1 MSRMMPGNAQARAAP
16 TAAGATVE
24 RRRLL
29 ARIIEPAMLFPALA
43 ILALGLL
50 WGTTLN
56 LIKVEHRAAEH
67 TAARSS
73 DELAATYE
81 AQVVRALREIDLTLK
96 FVKYAYELRGRQ
108 AVLQEL
114 KEKSLLPP
122 ALLFVV
128 SIADGTGTVVA
139 STKPSAVA
147 KPADPADLQLARESD
162 SISIGRPPRDPGP
175 GGGMLRFSRR
185 LDAPGG
191 AFAGIV
197 TIEVEAAFFV
207 SGYDTAKLGERGVL
221 GIVGEDGVFRA
232 RRTGDAVSAGD
243 KLGDTGRVPA
253 TGQPIREAALSI
265 DAWDGVPRYTSAR
278 RLYDFPL
285 AVIVGL
291 AADEQLAAA
300 RRSEQTYLSRAA
312 AGSLLLILVTA
323 VLSRMSRQLA
333 NSRLRAVEEQL
344 VHAERVEYLAYHDV
358 LTGLP
363 NRSLFTKL
371 LDHGIGQAHRHER
384 QLAVMFLDLD
394 RFKLINDTLG
404 HQAGDKLLQEVA
416 GRLKAC
422 LRDSDTVARLGGDE
436 FVVLLPEFAEEAQV
450 AAVARKILFA
460 VAQPFVLLDQEFR
473 VTASIGISLYPQG
486 GRDEQALTKNA
497 DIAMYRAKEDGKNN
511 FRFYSDALNAHS
523 LERLTLESDLRLA
536 LERGEFELH
545 YQAKREIGSGL
556 VTGMEALL
564 RWRHPVLGTVLPMQF
579 IAVAEE
585 TGLIVPIGK
594 WMLRTVCLQSVA
606 WQAQGLPQ
614 LVMGVNLTAR
624 QFFDEGLVPDLTAIL
639 EATGMEAS
647 LLELEIAESLLMRY
661 VDRSLRIVGGLKA
674 LGVGIA
680 VDDFGVGYSS
690 LAKLRRFPLDAI
702 EIDRSFIRDAASGEA
717 DNPLAEAVI
726 ALGRSLSRKIVAQGT
741 ETNAQADFLRRNA
754 RNEFQ
759 GFVLDEPMPA
769 DQAAMLLRKL
779 GGVARDE
786 RSAAA

>member
-1 MSRMMPGNAQARAAP
+1 
-16 TAAGATVE
+16 
-24 RRRLL
+24 
-29 ARIIEPAMLFPALA
+29 
-43 ILALGLL
+43 
-50 WGTTLN
+50 
-56 LIKVEHRAAEH
+56 
-67 TAARSS
+67 
-73 DELAATYE
+73 
-81 AQVVRALREIDLTLK
+81 
-96 FVKYAYELRGRQ
+96 
-108 AVLQEL
+108 
-114 KEKSLLPP
+114 
-122 ALLFVV
+122 
-128 SIADGTGTVVA
+128 
-139 STKPSAVA
+139 
-147 KPADPADLQLARESD
+147 
-162 SISIGRPPRDPGP
+162 
-175 GGGMLRFSRR
+175 
-185 LDAPGG
+185 
-191 AFAGIV
+191 
-197 TIEVEAAFFV
+197 
-207 SGYDTAKLGERGVL
+207 
-221 GIVGEDGVFRA
+221 
-232 RRTGDAVSAGD
+232 
-243 KLGDTGRVPA
+243 
-253 TGQPIREAALSI
+253 
-265 DAWDGVPRYTSAR
+265 
-278 RLYDFPL
+278 
-285 AVIVGL
+285 
-291 AADEQLAAA
+291 
-300 RRSEQTYLSRAA
+300 
-312 AGSLLLILVTA
+312 
-323 VLSRMSRQLA
+323 
-333 NSRLRAVEEQL
+333 
-344 VHAERVEYLAYHDV
+344 
-358 LTGLP
+358 
-363 NRSLFTKL
+363 
-371 LDHGIGQAHRHER
+371 
-384 QLAVMFLDLD
+384 MFLDLD